1 MNDKQNIVNT
11 ILFDIINP
19 RFYSNDQNRILYET
33 LGLEDFLLKKIVSS
47 KKKFRRGPIPNNEM
61 NIDLRRK
68 ILSYIQI
75 NEPISFSVPF
85 GAYKGWQTN
94 SAGEPDWAEVFNL
107 NYFYLY
113 ASEIAEYY
121 EPGVNITYTYQDRI
135 LPVISN
141 LSKNACKIYMQ
152 KFNQLTDLFSSFNP
166 RITFN
171 SLSIDSLYPN
181 LDEYYQEF
189 LENVFENMIEVVDS
203 LYSNSS
209 DSLPYRKYI
218 DLFMNNEI
226 NEANKLVQSRPS
238 SVFAKLQSGMNNYNF
253 RGYDAKSSCINE
265 NTKTKIIRS
274 VISALMIDAIDSL
287 KLRRK
292 FNKYSNNIQIVFDK
306 TPNFSLFLGSCR
318 ESVKH
323 FWTGTGG
330 MIYKENK
337 NVFKPIILSQK
348 EWVSIQQ
355 GEKIKLNGETSDSKY
370 FVEQIPVNT
379 KLSLISENYNNIN
392 IIFK

>member
-1 MNDKQNIVNT
+1 
-11 ILFDIINP
+11 
-19 RFYSNDQNRILYET
+19 
-33 LGLEDFLLKKIVSS
+33 
-47 KKKFRRGPIPNNEM
+47 
-61 NIDLRRK
+61 
-68 ILSYIQI
+68 
-75 NEPISFSVPF
+75 
-85 GAYKGWQTN
+85 
-94 SAGEPDWAEVFNL
+94 
-107 NYFYLY
+107 
-113 ASEIAEYY
+113 
-121 EPGVNITYTYQDRI
+121 
-135 LPVISN
+135 
-141 LSKNACKIYMQ
+141 
-152 KFNQLTDLFSSFNP
+152 
-166 RITFN
+166 
-171 SLSIDSLYPN
+171 
-181 LDEYYQEF
+181 
-189 LENVFENMIEVVDS
+189 
-203 LYSNSS
+203 
-209 DSLPYRKYI
+209 
-218 DLFMNNEI
+218 MNNEI